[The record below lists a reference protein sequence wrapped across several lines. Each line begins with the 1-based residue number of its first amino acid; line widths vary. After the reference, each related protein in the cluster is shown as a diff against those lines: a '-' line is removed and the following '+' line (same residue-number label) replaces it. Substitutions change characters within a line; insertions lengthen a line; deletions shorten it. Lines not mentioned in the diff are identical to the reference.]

1 MPPLKRRLID
11 LPNDFMELLNKA
23 AHYECKS
30 GKSASVKNKSSA
42 ICLTCGHMLC
52 VEVSNKSKN
61 ILAIL
66 GPIKHGLLDLK
77 YGLLNFKL
85 GLFDLEYGL
94 LDLKHGLLDF
104 KLGLFDHKH
113 GLLFF

>member
-30 GKSASVKNKSSA
+30 GNSASVKNKSSA

-52 VEVSNKSKN
+52 VEVSKSMN
-61 ILAIL
+61 ILVILGLSQLSIL
-66 GPIKHGLLDLK
+66 GPILT
-77 YGLLNFKL
+77 
-85 GLFDLEYGL
+85 
-94 LDLKHGLLDF
+94 
-104 KLGLFDHKH
+104 
-113 GLLFF
+113 